1 MIQTREVCHFLSFFR
16 SFLFSSFIT
25 SCLPSLSFLSFPR
38 SVSSAFIPPF
48 LSSCYVSF
56 FSSLSVSSVM
66 SFLSFS
72 LPLFLPS
79 FLHHL
84 FLSPPSAVVLFFLS
98 SFVTSCRSLSF
109 LSSYVSFFF
118 PLAVF
123 LFLLFTLSSPVSL
136 FCFFVT
142 LLSSR
147 FHFLYSLCCLFLHLS
162 PPILLLS
169 LRLVFSFLFVTYIFH
184 RLLSFVLLF
193 HCIYSCRLSVLSLAL
208 SFLSSCLSPLMVSF
222 SFYSFPG
229 FFLFSFLS
237 YLL

>member
-1 MIQTREVCHFLSFFR
+1 MFLSSLPSKSPLSCLSSLFPFLC
-16 SFLFSSFIT
+16 SFLPFFIIYFFPLLLPWFSSF
-25 SCLPSLSFLSFPR
+25 SLHSLLPVEVFPFSLLMCLSSFL
-38 SVSSAFIPPF
+38 
-48 LSSCYVSF
+48 
-56 FSSLSVSSVM
+56 
-66 SFLSFS
+66 
-72 LPLFLPS
+72 LPS
-79 FLHHL
+79 FYFFSLL
-84 FLSPPSAVVLFFLS
+84 FLVPS
-98 SFVTSCRSLSF
+98 
-109 LSSYVSFFF
+109 
-118 PLAVF
+118 VF
-123 LFLLFTLSSPVSL
+123 SV
-136 FCFFVT
+136 FFVT

>member
-123 LFLLFTLSSPVSL
+123 LFLLFTLSSPVGL
-136 FCFFVT
+136 FCF
-142 LLSSR
+142 LSPFSPLG
-147 FHFLYSLCCLFLHLS
+147 FTFYIHYVVCSFISHHLFYFFPSVLFL
-162 PPILLLS
+162 
-169 LRLVFSFLFVTYIFH
+169 
-184 RLLSFVLLF
+184 
-193 HCIYSCRLSVLSLAL
+193 A
-208 SFLSSCLSPLMVSF
+208 SCLSPTSF
-222 SFYSFPG
+222 IAYCL
-229 FFLFSFLS
+229 LFCYFTAFIPVV
-237 YLL
+237 